1 MRSDRQRRYLESV
14 TRRNEFE
21 GSLVRLR
28 AVEAEDGDVWYASG
42 FDTELD
48 RRGGFTHLPSSRSA
62 YRERALEASK
72 APEGDSVSLMIE
84 TVDGVVVGGLGVG
97 ANRRTR
103 VFDYGIGIGR
113 EHWRK
118 GYGTEALELLFR
130 FYFLELGYQKVETGV
145 YAFNEPSLRFHET
158 FGFVVE
164 GRRRRAVFT
173 QGEHHDVILF
183 GMTREEFTARH
194 G

>member
-1 MRSDRQRRYLESV
+1 MPQ
-14 TRRNEFE
+14 TNEFE

-28 AVEAEDGDVWYASG
+28 AVEPEDGDLWYASG

-62 YRERALEASK
+62 YRDRAEEASK
-72 APEGDSVSLMIE
+72 TEGDSASLMIE
-84 TVDGVVVGGLGVG
+84 TLDGIAVGSLGAR

-103 VFDYGIGIGR
+103 IFDYGIGIGR

-118 GYGTEALELLFR
+118 GYGTQALELLFR
-130 FYFLELGYQKVETGV
+130 FYFLELGYQKAETGV
-145 YAFNEPSLRFHET
+145 YAFNEPSLRFHEA

-173 QGEHHDVILF
+173 RGVYHDLVLF
-183 GMTREEFTARH
+183 GMTCEEFLAKH

>member
-1 MRSDRQRRYLESV
+1 M
-14 TRRNEFE
+14 TRKNEFE
-21 GSLVRLR
+21 GSSVRLR
-28 AVEAEDGDVWYASG
+28 AVEPEDGDVWYASG

-72 APEGDSVSLMIE
+72 APEGDSASLMIE
-84 TVDGVVVGGLGVG
+84 TVDGVVVGGLGVS

-113 EHWRK
+113 EHRRK
-118 GYGTEALELLFR
+118 GYGTEALELLFS

-145 YAFNEPSLRFHET
+145 YAFNEPSLLFHES

-173 QGEHHDVILF
+173 RGDYHDVVLF
-183 GMTREEFTARH
+183 GMTREEFTTQH